1 MTNDFNLPDN
11 IPTVDDDL
19 YRPDTQSTPWITW
32 LGKADN
38 HNSETGG
45 KWVIKADSIDGLEPG
60 PEGWWKL
67 ENIKFGTN
75 PNNPSEPT
83 WVTSR
88 LRCVPI
94 GVRKQQI
101 IKVGEGSNKKEYC
114 FPFYTKAENRRDSFG
129 NLVEGKYD
137 SKYQVMIMLEGIP
150 FPIMITLRGYTKTKC
165 WDNEPNS
172 QYGNREFPKGVEP
185 VLMQYAADASKQ
197 KKTRIPWLCFWQI
210 DLCPTFNNDKPVWVE
225 VGKEETVFVNPF
237 MVDMRTGDKGF
248 PASRFVGTENF
259 IAYQNLRRDVVLD
272 WEAQWASAENLAAAG
287 DAAYDY
293 EDTSENEVK
302 EDDVIPF

>member
-11 IPTVDDDL
+11 IPTVDDAL
-19 YRPDTQSTPWITW
+19 YRPDIQTMPIITW
-32 LGKADN
+32 HGRASE
-38 HNSETGG
+38 HNGDTGG
-45 KWVIKADSIDGLEPG
+45 RWAIKASSIEGQTPG
-60 PEGWWKL
+60 PEGWWEL
-67 ENIKFGTN
+67 VDMRFGVD
-75 PNNPSEPT
+75 PSAPKEPT
-83 WVTSR
+83 WITRR

-94 GVRKQQI
+94 GIRKRQVI
-101 IKVGEGSNKKEYC
+101 TDDLKRDHYFPWMTKK
-114 FPFYTKAENRRDSFG
+114 TDRLDDAG
-129 NLVEGKYD
+129 NLIEGKY
-137 SKYQVMIMLEGIP
+137 SAHYQVMVMIEGIDDP
-150 FPIMITLRGYTKTKC
+150 LVIALRGYTKTLC
-165 WDNEPNS
+165 WDNNPGS
-172 QYGNREFPKGVEP
+172 QYGNKDFPKGVEP

-210 DLCPTFNNDKPVWVE
+210 DLTPVFSDNKPVWVD
-225 VGKEETVFVNPF
+225 VGHGTFMNPF